1 MRTSDIRAIAERKA
15 FNFYEWY
22 DDILKPL
29 DNKVQQAFLV
39 SLFMYAFK
47 GEVHGF
53 QDTELQKS
61 FEKAMKQID
70 DDRERAIKKL
80 AEREAR
86 KCKDQMTKTAM

>member
-1 MRTSDIRAIAERKA
+1 MRTSDIIAIAERKA

-47 GEVHGF
+47 GGGSRV
-53 QDTELQKS
+53 S
-61 FEKAMKQID
+61 
-70 DDRERAIKKL
+70 RY
-80 AEREAR
+80 
-86 KCKDQMTKTAM
+86 